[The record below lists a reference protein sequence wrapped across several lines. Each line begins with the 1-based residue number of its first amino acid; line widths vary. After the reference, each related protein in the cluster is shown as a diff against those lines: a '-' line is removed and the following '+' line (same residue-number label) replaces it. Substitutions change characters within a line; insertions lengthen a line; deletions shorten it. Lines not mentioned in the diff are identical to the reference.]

1 MNRTTASR
9 HEIASDYIRSNFQSE
24 DRLAVVLLN
33 KQTDTVIQRLAAAD
47 RIAAPDFQRWLRHEN
62 AQGCEVY
69 ISMNALKEDA
79 RGRTKSDV
87 AVIRHVYLD
96 FDENGTA
103 AVDALLKRADVPRP
117 NYSINSSPDK
127 WQIVWKVEG
136 FTKSEAEQLQKILAR
151 QSGADP
157 AATDCARVLRL
168 PGFYNHKYAK
178 AHFIRVKALGQDVHQ
193 PNAFPPVP
201 SEPGVDISVAANR
214 PSRGPVTGKFSQSER
229 DWAYAKRALMRGES
243 PDTVIAAIASWR
255 RYDKHNPRY
264 YAELTVRKAAQS
276 LGGDRGRSSHEAIE
290 HDGMMR

>member
-1 MNRTTASR
+1 MNRISASR
-9 HEIASDYIRSNFQSE
+9 SDIASDYIRSNFRSE

-79 RGRTKSDV
+79 HGRTKADV
-87 AVIRHVYLD
+87 AFIRHVYLD

-127 WQIVWKVEG
+127 WQVIWKVED
-136 FTKSEAEQLQKILAR
+136 FSKSEAEELQRALAR
-151 QSGADP
+151 ETGADP

-168 PGFYNHKYAK
+168 PGFYNHKYATP
-178 AHFIRVKALGQDVHQ
+178 HFIRVESLAERTYPPKEF
-193 PNAFPPVP
+193 PAFP
-201 SEPGVDISVAANR
+201 SGE
-214 PSRGPVTGKFSQSER
+214 RGPHMSAAGTRPAKARAPGTLSQSER
-229 DWAYAKRALMRGES
+229 DWAYAKRALIRGES
-243 PDTVIAAIASWR
+243 PETVIAAIASWR

-264 YAELTVRKAAQS
+264 YAELTVNKAAQS
-276 LGGDRGRSSHEAIE
+276 LGVARDRPDHQAMEHGR
-290 HDGMMR
+290 G